1 MQVTVLFLRTLAA
14 AGLSVLLFAATAQA
28 SQPVAGKEYL
38 LVRPPQPTD
47 SGNKIEVM
55 EFFWYGCPHCNSLQ
69 PSLERWLRNK
79 PADVEFKRVPAV
91 FQDSWVPLTRAYY
104 TFEAMGLVDKLHQEM
119 FATLH
124 KQRINLK
131 DANAIF
137 DWAAGKGV
145 DRKKF
150 ADTYNSFG
158 VNGRTQRSIEL
169 TRKFDIPGTPA
180 LVIDGR
186 FLTAPSMTLKSERV
200 IDYDRFFAVVDAL
213 IAEARKGKSG
223 K

>member
-1 MQVTVLFLRTLAA
+1 MRLITLLRRALIATGMSLCFSAA
-14 AGLSVLLFAATAQA
+14 AHAAQLTD
-28 SQPVAGKEYL
+28 GKDYTP
-38 LVRPPQPTD
+38 VRPPQPTD
-47 SGNKIEVM
+47 SGSKVEVL

-69 PSLERWLRNK
+69 PSLEAWLKRK
-79 PADVEFKRVPAV
+79 PADVEFKRIPAV

-104 TFEAMGLVDKLHQEM
+104 TIEAMGLIDKLHQEM

-124 KQRINLK
+124 KQRVQLPN
-131 DANAIF
+131 ANAIF
-137 DWAAGKGV
+137 DWAATKGV

-158 VNGRTQRSIEL
+158 INGRTQRSIEL

-186 FLTAPSMTLKSERV
+186 YLTAPSMTLKPDRSV
-200 IDYDRFFAVVDAL
+200 DYDRFFQVVDGL
-213 IAEARKGKSG
+213 IAEARKNKGSK
-223 K
+223 

>member
-1 MQVTVLFLRTLAA
+1 MQLTVLLRRALTAVGLALCLVATSQA
-14 AGLSVLLFAATAQA
+14 AQIT
-28 SQPVAGKEYL
+28 AGKDYL
-38 LVRPPQPTD
+38 VVKPPQPTD
-47 SGNKIEVM
+47 SGNKVEVL
-55 EFFWYGCPHCNSLQ
+55 EFFWYGCPHCYNLQ
-69 PSLERWLRNK
+69 PALEAWLKRK
-79 PADVEFKRVPAV
+79 PADVDFKRVPAV

-104 TFEAMGLVDKLHQEM
+104 TIEAMGLVDKLHQDM

-124 KQRINLK
+124 KQRVTLK

-150 ADTYNSFG
+150 TDTYNSFG
-158 VNGRTQRSIEL
+158 VNGKTQRSIEL

-186 FLTAPSMTLKSERV
+186 FIASPSMTLKSERV
-200 IDYDRFFAVVDAL
+200 IDYDRFFEVVDAL
-213 IAEARKGKSG
+213 IAESRKSKGGK
-223 K
+223 